1 MCTESHQ
8 AAPSQV
14 CESDRVTKDKIRLT
28 ALTTAFGALLGLVAA
43 GVWAINE
50 PDLPGEALYVSDSE
64 GELPGPLFP
73 SDVPATFSGAGFWDL
88 SPVPDDR
95 LPVSLWVALPLTTAV
110 VGGVVGA
117 VGSAAGVR
125 VSRG

>member
-1 MCTESHQ
+1 M
-8 AAPSQV
+8 
-14 CESDRVTKDKIRLT
+14 TKDKIRLT

-43 GVWAINE
+43 GVWAMNE

-95 LPVSLWVALPLTTAV
+95 LPVSLWVALPLATAV